1 MSPEVS
7 VIIPTWN
14 RAATIAAAITSA
26 LNQTHR
32 PLEVLICDDGSTDN
46 TREIVESFND
56 ERVRWLSGP
65 HAGRPAVPRNR
76 GIREARGQW
85 LAFLDSDDQWEPK
98 KLSEQLDVTHRI
110 GCHAACTNALRLVSG
125 EGIRGNLL
133 SWEQRRVT
141 FANLMDCNQV
151 ICSSA
156 IIHRSLF
163 ELVDGFPEGPQL
175 KALEDYALWLR
186 VTTQTDFAYLDEPL
200 VIYRDD
206 PASSLRKDDPDVLTQ
221 REIVFNNFLEWAN
234 KQKRRDR
241 SLGVYRTKVKKQRR
255 SDLRQRR
262 NDAKQTWRDSWRAR
276 RNDLMIVGG
285 KVRRLLFK

>member
-1 MSPEVS
+1 MKAEVS

-56 ERVRWLSGP
+56 ERVRWLSGH

-98 KLSEQLDVTHRI
+98 KLSEQLDVTHRV

-125 EGIRGNLL
+125 EGIQGRLL

-175 KALEDYALWLR
+175 TALEDYALWLR

-200 VIYRDD
+200 VVYRDD
-206 PASSLRKDDPDVLTQ
+206 PGSSLRKDDPDVWTQ
-221 REIVFNNFLEWAN
+221 REIVFGNFLEWAT
-234 KQKRRDR
+234 KQKKTDKSLRGYMNRVKQQRRD
-241 SLGVYRTKVKKQRR
+241 
-255 SDLRQRR
+255 DLRQRLEGSKP
-262 NDAKQTWRDSWRAR
+262 NWHDAWLIR
-276 RNDLMIVGG
+276 RNSIRTVGG
-285 KVRRLLFK
+285 RVKRLLFK